1 MFLFDR
7 FLRTTA
13 FSSLNSD
20 SPCIATE
27 QIETMRVVF
36 DYGNV
41 CHQTYIR
48 QCLHPLPKERHQDSL
63 SMISLTNF
71 TRYNMEDVLSCPFE
85 LVYSRNQF

>member
-1 MFLFDR
+1 
-7 FLRTTA
+7 
-13 FSSLNSD
+13 
-20 SPCIATE
+20 
-27 QIETMRVVF
+27 MRVVF

-71 TRYNMEDVLSCPFE
+71 TRYNMEEDG
-85 LVYSRNQF
+85 Y